1 MGDNICLWQKETGG
15 KKSIGKILQIVKITR
30 VQFPVLLVAW
40 YFSRDDPCVSEQ
52 NFNHLGKQEL
62 ILSKYQDW
70 QYMET
75 VKGKI

>member
-1 MGDNICLWQKETGG
+1 M
-15 KKSIGKILQIVKITR
+15 IVKIVKIKR

-40 YFSRDDPCVSEQ
+40 YFSRDDACLSEH
-52 NFNHLGKQEL
+52 NFSHLAKQEL
-62 ILSKYQDW
+62 ILSKYRDW